1 MWNYKIIVSKA
12 IKDAKE
18 PVQLFKSYDQERKK
32 KRHAENFH
40 KQNAYVA
47 MEIIKSPW

>member
-32 KRHAENFH
+32 KKDTLKTSTSKMH
-40 KQNAYVA
+40 
-47 MEIIKSPW
+47 M